1 MCTATDLA
9 VLCGTNGEVCY
20 SKYEQYLVKKV
31 STEECVS
38 CCCLSCNFQFY
49 CVGMVP
55 TQLKANTA
63 MKWL

>member
-31 STEECVS
+31 SKLTCS
-38 CCCLSCNFQFY
+38 CCLNCNVQFY

-55 TQLKANTA
+55 TQLKANIA